1 MSSNLDLIL
10 GQKKLV
16 VLKFLSDSILVG
28 GIVIKALYNL
38 SRF

>member
-1 MSSNLDLIL
+1 MSSNLDLSL
-10 GQKKLV
+10 VPKKLV
-16 VLKFLSDSILVG
+16 VLKFLSDAILVG